1 MESIILTYY
10 IKVSISLLLF
20 GGLYILLL
28 REDTF
33 LRMRRLYFW
42 LALCFSVLFPFIS
55 INLAQEQSIPA
66 IPAYWLSQI
75 EVTSDET
82 IEATTTHVSAMTI
95 LAIATVIVTALL
107 LCKMG
112 LQIASILKIR
122 RKNEVVKSDG
132 YTIIKMQ
139 SNTSPFS
146 FFKWIFI
153 NKEDEYHC
161 NIEEIIT
168 HEKAHARQLHSL
180 DVIVTEL
187 MCCIFWWN
195 PIIWMFR
202 HEVKINLEYLA
213 DNEVLRTGH
222 NLKQYQYALLLASSN
237 NTQIQIINNFNVS
250 QLKKRIMMMNR
261 TKTPLGKV
269 SKYLLAAPLCAF
281 LVLGNTTLQAST
293 DILGI
298 GTEKDTIP
306 EKLQIS
312 VADVP
317 TNSKASNDEQAPA
330 LRKDKPFTVVDE
342 MPRYPGGENAMIN
355 YISTNLKYPKEAQ
368 NACLQGRVTVRFVV
382 EKDGSITDVKVIR
395 GLYPACD
402 AEAIRV
408 VKEMPKWTPGKQKG
422 VAVPV
427 FFTLPIVFRLT
438 KDGGDTK
445 ITDYKDCLFIID
457 GKVHESLPSEL
468 EDADKIE
475 SVLILKGDKM
485 EIENYGKLGKDK
497 KGIIKITTKK

>member
-28 REDTF
+28 RKDTF

-42 LALCFSVLFPFIS
+42 LALCFSVSFPFINT
-55 INLAQEQSIPA
+55 NLAQEQSIPA

-75 EVTSDET
+75 EVTPDET
-82 IEATTTHVSAMTI
+82 IEATTTHISAMMILTI
-95 LAIATVIVTALL
+95 VTVIVTMLL
-107 LCKMG
+107 LCKMS

-122 RKNEVVKSDG
+122 RKNEVIKSDG
-132 YTIIKMQ
+132 CTIIKMQ

-146 FFKWIFI
+146 FFNWIFI
-153 NKEDEYHC
+153 NKEDEFHC

-180 DVIVTEL
+180 DVLITEL

-237 NTQIQIINNFNVS
+237 NTKIQIINNFNVS

-317 TNSKASNDEQAPA
+317 TNPKASNSEQVPTP
-330 LRKDKPFTVVDE
+330 RKDKPFTVVEE
-342 MPRYPGGENAMIN
+342 MPRYPGGEDAMIN
-355 YISTNLKYPKEAQ
+355 YISANLKYPKEAQ
-368 NACLQGRVTVRFVV
+368 NAGIQGRVTVRFVV

-395 GLYPACD
+395 ELDPSCD

-408 VKEMPKWTPGKQKG
+408 VEEMPKWTPGKQKG

-427 FFTLPIVFRLT
+427 FFTLPIIYRLAE
-438 KDGGDTK
+438 DRGDK
-445 ITDYKDCLFIID
+445 ESFQLPKNVLYIVD
-457 GKVHESLPSEL
+457 GKNYDTLPSEYK
-468 EDADKIE
+468 DVNNIDK
-475 SVLILKGDKM
+475 V
-485 EIENYGKLGKDK
+485 EIYKKDFEKFGEAAKGKDAV
-497 KGIIKITTKK
+497 IVLTTKK